1 MANTTFVNQSTV
13 IDASWLNDV
22 NDVSYDV
29 LGDGTNVPSSKA
41 AVRTNLNVPQRD
53 GTDASGT
60 WGINI
65 SGTAAGLTS
74 TLAVAN
80 GGTGA
85 TTAANARTNLG
96 LVIGTNVLAPNG
108 DGSALTNL
116 PQTGLGIGQTWQNVT
131 GSRAVA
137 TNYTNSTGKPILVCI
152 GGNNGSTAVNM
163 QVSFDAGATFM
174 PFARCDLP
182 SGIAV
187 GVGSFVVPAGGTY
200 RAGGFTTVTTWWEL
214 R

>member
-41 AVRTNLNVPQRD
+41 VVRTNLNVPQRD

-65 SGTAAGLTS
+65 SGTATGLTS

-96 LVIGTNVLAPNG
+96 LVIGTDVLAPNG

-116 PQTGLGIGQTWQNVT
+116 PQTGLGSGQTWQNVAA
-131 GSRAVA
+131 SRAVA
-137 TNYTNSTGKPILVCI
+137 TTYTNSTGKPICVLA
-152 GGNNGSTAVNM
+152 GGVNGTAAVVP
-163 QVSFDAGATFM
+163 QVSFDGGTTWM
-174 PFARCDLP
+174 TFARCDLP
-182 SGIAV
+182 SGQAV
-187 GVGSFVVPAGGTY
+187 AVGSFIVPPGATY
-200 RAGGFTTVTTWWEL
+200 RVGNFTTISYWWEL

>member
-29 LGDGTNVPSSKA
+29 LGNGTSVPTTKA
-41 AVRTNLNVPQRD
+41 ALRTNLNVPQRD
-53 GTDASGT
+53 GTDATGT
-60 WGINI
+60 WGINV

-74 TLAVAN
+74 TLAVSN

-85 TTAANARTNLG
+85 TTAANARTALG

-108 DGSALTNL
+108 DGSGLTNL
-116 PQTGLGIGQTWQNVT
+116 PEKGVGVGQTWQTFTVGT
-131 GSRAVA
+131 QRIGG
-137 TNYTNSTGKPILVCI
+137 TTYTNSTSKPIMVLVYV
-152 GGNNGSTAVNM
+152 NPTPSTKVVAGTTILTVGAA
-163 QVSFDAGATFM
+163 SLDATPFIVPPGATY
-174 PFARCDLP
+174 
-182 SGIAV
+182 SV
-187 GVGSFVVPAGGTY
+187 TGGTINS
-200 RAGGFTTVTTWWEL
+200 WSEL